1 MVAVDGISQSYVE
14 QLWIS
19 HLHMAYTLPFLD
31 RGKEAGAHVATLLK
45 MRPDFTI
52 READAYYKMWCF
64 APSYRERMQ
73 DTLRKAGLP
82 G

>member
-1 MVAVDGISQSYVE
+1 MAFDEFRKSYVE

-31 RGKEAGAHVATLLK
+31 RVKEARAHVATLLK
-45 MRPDFTI
+45 MRPGFTI

-73 DTLRKAGLP
+73 DALRKAGLP